1 MIKYTLIGTAAFFAI
16 MSLIALFMYMA
27 DKSKAKKKEWRTK
40 ESALLG
46 IGFFGGAVGAL
57 AGMKLFRHKTKHW
70 YFWVVNIAGLIWQLA
85 LIGWLAVRL
94 IQTK

>member
-1 MIKYTLIGTAAFFAI
+1 MIKYILIGTAAFFAI

-46 IGFFGGAVGAL
+46 VGFFGGAVGAL